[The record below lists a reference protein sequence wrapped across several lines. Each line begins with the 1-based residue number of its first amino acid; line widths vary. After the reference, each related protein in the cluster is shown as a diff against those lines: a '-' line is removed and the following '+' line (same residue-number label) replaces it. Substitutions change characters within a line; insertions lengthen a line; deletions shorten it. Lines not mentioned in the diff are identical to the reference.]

1 MDTTLLA
8 GLPIIGTT
16 QATVAQA
23 QAWAKT
29 HGAAEW
35 FRELAPLYW
44 QLAAAHGGVRP
55 DIAFAQSAK
64 ETRYGLFGGVIP
76 GPEWHNPCGLKTRQG
91 GDNSDPSAHARF
103 ADDATGVSAHLDHLA
118 LYAGAD
124 GYPRSATPDPRHF
137 ASIRGTAPTVEALSG
152 KWAPSADYGPSIVR
166 DFLAGLLAT
175 TAPPEPA
182 PDEPTAAELAAVRAG
197 LNELKAQVARLAA
210 TLDELRARLTRAM
223 AGFDT

>member
-1 MDTTLLA
+1 MDTTSLA
-8 GLPIIGTT
+8 GLPIVGTT
-16 QATVAQA
+16 EATVAQA
-23 QAWAKT
+23 QAWAGA

-55 DIAFAQSAK
+55 DVAYAQSAK

-118 LYAGAD
+118 LYAGAA
-124 GYPRSATPDPRHF
+124 GYPRSTTPDPRHF

-152 KWAPSADYGPSIVR
+152 KWAPSADYGASIVR
-166 DFLAGLLAT
+166 DFLTGLLAT
-175 TAPPEPA
+175 PSPEPT
-182 PDEPTAAELAAVRAG
+182 PAELAALRAS
-197 LNELKAQVARLAA
+197 LNELKAQVNRLAAMLDELQARLA
-210 TLDELRARLTRAM
+210 RAM
-223 AGFDT
+223 AGFDTGAGK